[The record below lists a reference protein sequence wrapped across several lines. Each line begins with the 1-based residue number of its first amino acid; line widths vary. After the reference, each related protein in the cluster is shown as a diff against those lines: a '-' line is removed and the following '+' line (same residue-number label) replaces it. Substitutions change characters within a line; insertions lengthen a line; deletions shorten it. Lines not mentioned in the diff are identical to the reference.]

1 MIRVGITDDH
11 VLFRKGLNL
20 LVSNFQN
27 IKVVLEAS
35 NGKELI
41 EKLKH
46 DSIDI
51 LLLDLQMPEMDGFE
65 TCMKIRE
72 LYPNIK
78 ILVLTFLNETDTVR
92 KIMQMDAQ
100 GYFTKNTSPGELE
113 NAIRKLDK
121 NGFYFEKNLASIIEE
136 ISDEKDI
143 TISFTERELEIINLT
158 LNECIGNEI
167 AERLFI
173 SPRNVE
179 VHKRNLME
187 KTGSKNFM
195 GVVAYALLH
204 KFISLNNMNH

>member
-173 SPRNVE
+173 SPRTVE